1 MQIANGPRK
10 FQFPRYTVSMG
21 VFASILIVGCNVFN
35 PSGEG
40 DGGGTSDAYLIQG
53 ENKFRE
59 KDYSGAMEAFEKA
72 IQQDSTSS
80 LAYYGYSKSAMR
92 NWQVNAS
99 IILSEVSDA
108 QNEGGIPFLGAEDS
122 KLTRY
127 LQATSK
133 VRKALS
139 AMTQRDTLTQW
150 FSYVKD
156 PDSKAAKK
164 DAQFAKRKA
173 FMTDYLVKANQGLP
187 GYHKEANFP
196 LSDRALSY
204 HKIVADYGFVEL
216 LYALVHL
223 RDLDQNDT
231 IDSRDNLIK
240 KLNFST
246 EGGFKVENLEDIA
259 EDLKD
264 PETQKNINNLI
275 QNVSQGLSSA
285 GAVMD
290 LIAPM
295 AGGNTGD
302 SLSNQKMTDQV
313 SQNVDSVIS
322 TLGDAVTFYQFGDGK
337 DNDGDGCRDE
347 EILDGKDNDGDG
359 FIDEDSRTLLLDK
372 LDNDKNGQTDP
383 LDSDEM
389 VGSDFILGYTKKS
402 GFVKGDKYTD
412 RATRILVQKDSLAN
426 ATTLTTGQRV
436 LLQQAKTLVGGC
448 WNNY

>member
-1 MQIANGPRK
+1 MSIANGLRTSKMVRHPI
-10 FQFPRYTVSMG
+10 SMG
-21 VFASILIVGCNVFN
+21 ILVSALILGCNVFN

-40 DGGGTSDAYLIQG
+40 DGGGTADAYLIQG
-53 ENKFRE
+53 ENKFRD

-72 IQQDSTSS
+72 IQQDSSSS
-80 LAYYGYSKSAMR
+80 LAYYGYAKSAMR

-99 IILSEVSDA
+99 IILTEVTDA

-139 AMTQRDTLTQW
+139 SMTMRDTLTQW
-150 FSYVKD
+150 HSYLKD

-164 DAQFAKRKA
+164 DALFAKRKA
-173 FMTDYLVKANQGLP
+173 FMTDYLAKGKQGIP
-187 GYHKEANFP
+187 GYYPESKFP
-196 LSDRALSY
+196 LSDRALPY
-204 HKIVADYGFVEL
+204 QKIVADFGFVEL

-231 IDSRDNLIK
+231 IDSRDDLIK
-240 KLNFST
+240 KLNFSS

-259 EDLKD
+259 ADLQD

-285 GAVMD
+285 GAVID
-290 LIAPM
+290 LLSPM

-302 SLSNQKMTDQV
+302 SLSNQQLTDQV

-359 FIDEDSRTLLLDK
+359 FTDEDSRTVLLDK

-383 LDSDEM
+383 LDADEM
-389 VGSDFILGYTKKS
+389 IGSDFILGYTKATS
-402 GFVKGDKYTD
+402 FVKGSKYSD
-412 RATRILVQKDSLAN
+412 RETRILVQKDSLAN
-426 ATTLTTGQRV
+426 ATTLTSGQRV